1 MLLRLL
7 EGMSLFHF
15 AKSEAYRPLNFPA
28 HRAPLPCTALRT
40 RCPSGKPAKAT
51 PGGKSKAVKPKAVPS
66 GAPSKRARTKQ
77 PQDWH
82 FSPGERCNQKC
93 FLLPIWFKNET
104 FFLTKIKGGRRFE
117 TKFKCGMA
125 LLHLILELFVNS
137 FGMWS
142 HVPDDFKASW
152 WKLWGRKS
160 WWVQQLLDSLDTII
174 ALLHF

>member
-82 FSPGERCNQKC
+82 FSLQVRGAIKSVFVTNLIQEWNIFSDQDKR
-93 FLLPIWFKNET
+93 WET
-104 FFLTKIKGGRRFE
+104 FWNKIQVWHGIVAF
-117 TKFKCGMA
+117 
-125 LLHLILELFVNS
+125 NS
-137 FGMWS
+137 R
-142 HVPDDFKASW
+142 V
-152 WKLWGRKS
+152 
-160 WWVQQLLDSLDTII
+160 VCQLLRHVKPRAWWL
-174 ALLHF
+174 